1 VSFTAAARLGD
12 RFGRRQTLAVLLSVS
27 GLFTI
32 FFGFATTVFQMLLFR
47 TIGGFFSGGIVIIRT
62 LFAEFSDST
71 NRATAF
77 SYFSFASNIAM
88 MAGTAVGGLLVEP
101 DGRLTSIQLFRDFPF
116 ALPCIFAGVATIAGG
131 VSCFIWLREPPHQE
145 HHDLRRTIREIVN
158 PAVLRVLLI
167 QAFVNIFG
175 FTYTALFPLWLF
187 TPVKLGGLAFH
198 PQQIGLIM
206 VVNTLS
212 QAIWGLVLMPR
223 LDRRLGTRKLIAYC
237 FYVWPV
243 FFSIHLLESRLAQ
256 GGHRFAMWVLLLATS
271 SLGSGVSMAFSASFD
286 ALLLM
291 LEPAISLLPT
301 HAERLRPVRDAQHR
315 QRRLNDSERVTKV
328 RQRAVLTSAHKS
340 QDHLPGPH
348 QFHLRYGSQ
357 SGRKPLGVVRGHRP
371 GSCRCPLDSAVPSS
385 AAGAHG
391 VAETRLSKLRLAY
404 AAVVFETKRTAA
416 NASRHMS
423 DALRAAAAILRGL
436 LAPEYQR
443 SSRFRGRRHLQNA
456 APQPAHRRPARPPFA
471 DSERPPARPHA
482 TAAGGVDVA
491 ECAVALDHGP
501 RLPVLDVPR
510 TALKIKELAYIH
522 SEVGGRLFVV
532 VEI

>member
-1 VSFTAAARLGD
+1 LGNRESGSAVHFTTKFASMAAEGRPDSERQPLLDVAAKAEEAITPLDSGHVNDGFAELAALHRARQSSLVLYDYGTDTIRQLNFSILLPFVQRQVFACGVPVEDVGFYVGAIESTFSLAGVVSFTAAARLGD
-12 RFGRRQTLAVLLSVS
+12 RFGRRQTLAFLLSVS

-286 ALLLM
+286 
-291 LEPAISLLPT
+291 
-301 HAERLRPVRDAQHR
+301 
-315 QRRLNDSERVTKV
+315 
-328 RQRAVLTSAHKS
+328 
-340 QDHLPGPH
+340 
-348 QFHLRYGSQ
+348 
-357 SGRKPLGVVRGHRP
+357 
-371 GSCRCPLDSAVPSS
+371 
-385 AAGAHG
+385 
-391 VAETRLSKLRLAY
+391 
-404 AAVVFETKRTAA
+404 
-416 NASRHMS
+416 
-423 DALRAAAAILRGL
+423 
-436 LAPEYQR
+436 
-443 SSRFRGRRHLQNA
+443 
-456 APQPAHRRPARPPFA
+456 
-471 DSERPPARPHA
+471 
-482 TAAGGVDVA
+482 
-491 ECAVALDHGP
+491 
-501 RLPVLDVPR
+501 
-510 TALKIKELAYIH
+510 
-522 SEVGGRLFVV
+522 
-532 VEI
+532 